1 MFWEFSS
8 DRGSEL
14 IGLTHQQL
22 NKGVVPTTAKP
33 SGASSTPKT
42 SKSTKPWGISS
53 TPKAS
58 KSTKPTVST
67 DPSTPTAKIKSST
80 TASSGGQA
88 APWKVGVSYAVGN
101 QVAYEGKVYKCIQP
115 NTALDSWM
123 PSAVPALWQV
133 VN

>member
-33 SGASSTPKT
+33 SEASPTPKT
-42 SKSTKPWGISS
+42 LE
-53 TPKAS
+53 
-58 KSTKPTVST
+58 STKPTVST
-67 DPSTPTAKIKSST
+67 DPSTPTAKTESST
-80 TASSGGQA
+80 TASSGEQA
-88 APWKVGVSYAVGN
+88 APWKVDVSYAVGN
-101 QVAYEGKVYKCIQP
+101 QVSYEGKVYKCIQP
-115 NTALDSWM
+115 NTALDNWM
-123 PSAVPALWQV
+123 PTAVPALWQV